1 VELHGGKISVKSQV
15 GVGSQ
20 FTFTLP
26 ASLGKAE
33 SKPQTAAI
41 KNIQNLDLEN
51 LITRPKK
58 YQEINKEKMF
68 KVLIVDDEPINRQV
82 LINNLSL
89 YNYAITEASNGQEAL
104 AAMENGLIPD
114 LILLD
119 LMMPQMTG
127 YEVCQKI
134 RARFPAYELPIVLLT
149 AKNQVADIV
158 EGFESGANDYLSKPI
173 QKQEMLARIRTH
185 ISITQ
190 LTLAYGR
197 FVPRNFLKFLGKES
211 IIDVQIGDQVQQK
224 MTVMFSDIRSFTTL
238 SEAMSPQENFNF
250 LNSYLSQV
258 SPVIRQ
264 HKGFIDKYIG
274 DAIMALFPESANDA
288 VQAAIAMQKQVAL
301 YNEQRQQQGDVP
313 IAIGIGL
320 HTGNLM
326 LGTIGES

>member
-1 VELHGGKISVKSQV
+1 MELHGGKINVKSQV

-26 ASLGKAE
+26 TSTGKAE
-33 SKPQTAAI
+33 SKPQIAAI
-41 KNIQNLDLEN
+41 ENIQNLGLAAPISSTK
-51 LITRPKK
+51 LPLV
-58 YQEINKEKMF
+58 INNEKLF

-89 YNYAITEASNGQEAL
+89 YNYAITEASNGHEAL
-104 AAMENGLIPD
+104 AAMENGFIPD

-127 YEVCQKI
+127 YEVCKKI
-134 RARFPAYELPIVLLT
+134 RDRFPAYELPIVMLT

-158 EGFESGANDYLSKPI
+158 EGFESRANDYLSKPI

-197 FVPRNFLKFLGKES
+197 FVPRNFLKFLDKES

-224 MTVMFSDIRSFTTL
+224 MTVMFSDIRSFT
-238 SEAMSPQENFNF
+238 NFIGSN
-250 LNSYLSQV
+250 V
-258 SPVIRQ
+258 SSR
-264 HKGFIDKYIG
+264 K
-274 DAIMALFPESANDA
+274 L
-288 VQAAIAMQKQVAL
+288 
-301 YNEQRQQQGDVP
+301 
-313 IAIGIGL
+313 
-320 HTGNLM
+320 
-326 LGTIGES
+326 